1 MGCHRLLQ
9 HREQAVSTSKIR
21 YQVKECSILCIGRG
35 KPLGSLNSLL
45 SCAPQLS
52 GVNPVSLPISKE
64 WQMTASCQPSSSAIT
79 LGGGS
84 ICWIPVWGALLHIWR
99 PEITEVYN
107 ISCVLVRQRYF
118 HFTLPWG
125 TYTPEGQ
132 LSFCPSSSKP

>member
-1 MGCHRLLQ
+1 
-9 HREQAVSTSKIR
+9 
-21 YQVKECSILCIGRG
+21 
-35 KPLGSLNSLL
+35 
-45 SCAPQLS
+45 
-52 GVNPVSLPISKE
+52 
-64 WQMTASCQPSSSAIT
+64 MTASCQPSSSAIT